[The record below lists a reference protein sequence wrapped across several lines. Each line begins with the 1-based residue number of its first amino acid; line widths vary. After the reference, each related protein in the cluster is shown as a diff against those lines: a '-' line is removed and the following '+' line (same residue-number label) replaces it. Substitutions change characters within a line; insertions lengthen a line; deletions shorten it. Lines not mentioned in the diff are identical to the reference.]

1 MISSSMIRLANI
13 VNRENNEY
21 EIHCLEESRD
31 QTTSFVVIEDRA
43 RYFGKSNDLKEL
55 WYKSVQKCI
64 SRQSDP
70 IFR

>member
-31 QTTSFVVIEDRA
+31 QTTSLLLSGIGLVIT
-43 RYFGKSNDLKEL
+43 
-55 WYKSVQKCI
+55 SVSLMI
-64 SRQSDP
+64 
-70 IFR
+70 